1 MLNKIKN
8 AILSRLTFYVVYTPE
23 KSENPEPV
31 QVYKVIGHPSLWAW
45 KTSKSRKVFTARVRN
60 REERF
65 RCFGFDRVGVVK
77 FAWV

>member
-8 AILSRLTFYVVYTPE
+8 AILSRLTFYVVYAPE
-23 KSENPEPV
+23 KSENPETV